1 MGEGNPDPPLL
12 REPPWEMAPSITQP
26 CDWTRVE
33 FLFQA
38 SSETAVIACRL
49 GHWGSIVTGVAR
61 FDDVSVVPLV
71 GDR

>member
-1 MGEGNPDPPLL
+1 
-12 REPPWEMAPSITQP
+12 MAPSITQP